1 MKPRCRDTAGRLQ
14 PSERHVLRQDDLS
27 SADDAKISGAIR
39 QRDLVNDET
48 DEGRV
53 SDWCSS
59 EVDAAHEAAEL
70 RDLALRLLVV
80 GVGDHTPIEVRE
92 RVSEIARRLAQ
103 LEPPAHEWA

>member
-1 MKPRCRDTAGRLQ
+1 M
-14 PSERHVLRQDDLS
+14 
-27 SADDAKISGAIR
+27 
-39 QRDLVNDET
+39 NDET
-48 DEGRV
+48 DEGRA

-70 RDLALRLLVV
+70 RDLALRLLAV